1 MNAPPEHVEH
11 GPVERGQRSTAALVA
26 LALLGLI
33 LFVSLIGLGTWQVYR
48 RAWKLDLI
56 ARVDQR
62 VRAPPV
68 DPPGPARWPSVTAAS
83 DEYRHVRVTGTLLN
97 DRETRVQASTELG
110 SGFWL
115 MTPLRM
121 ADGHV
126 VLINRGFI
134 SPGWKHSETSD
145 ATQPVTVTGLLR
157 LTEPHGRFLR
167 QNDPADNRWFSR
179 DVQAIAAARGLS
191 NVAPYFVD
199 ADATPANAGVAQEPI
214 SGLTVIVFPNSH
226 LIYAIT
232 WYLLAL
238 MVAWAAWRV
247 GREEKRLRR
256 TQRNNPDAIEMH

>member
-1 MNAPPEHVEH
+1 MTAAQQAADRRP
-11 GPVERGQRSTAALVA
+11 RSTAALVG
-26 LALLGLI
+26 LTLLGLI
-33 LFVSLIGLGTWQVYR
+33 LFLGLIGLGTWQVYR

-62 VRAPPV
+62 VHAPPV
-68 DPPGPARWPSVTAAS
+68 APPAPAQWPEVTAAS
-83 DEYRHVRVTGTLLN
+83 DEYRHVCVTGTLLN

-134 SPGWKHSETSD
+134 SPGWKHGEISD
-145 ATQPVTVTGLLR
+145 AAHPVTVTGLLR
-157 LTEPHGRFLR
+157 MSEPHGRSLR
-167 QNDPADNRWFSR
+167 KNDPANNRWFSR
-179 DVQAIAAARGLS
+179 DVQAIATARGLS

-199 ADATPANAGVAQEPI
+199 ADAATSDSGDGQEPVG
-214 SGLTVIVFPNSH
+214 GLTVISFPNNH
-226 LIYAIT
+226 LVYAIT

-247 GREEKRLRR
+247 GREEKRQRR
-256 TQRNNPDAIEMH
+256 PQQNNSGVIETR